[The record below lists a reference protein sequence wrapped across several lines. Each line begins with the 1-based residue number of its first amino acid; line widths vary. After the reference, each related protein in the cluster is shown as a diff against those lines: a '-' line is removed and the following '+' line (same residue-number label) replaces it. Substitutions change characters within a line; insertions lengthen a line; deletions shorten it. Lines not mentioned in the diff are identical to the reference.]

1 MEQSKAQAYDEFNV
15 QFKEFLKDIIPA
27 YPNVIEL
34 KIMKAGYKLLK
45 KISKKKPQRTFDYM
59 FGSRYKEQISKR
71 DSDFFASDD
80 FKIEY
85 CSNLKNVWA
94 TVDDVNKSH
103 IWNHIALLVKKSE
116 VCNQFREKNK
126 NVESSDE
133 EGSDSEEN

>member
-1 MEQSKAQAYDEFNV
+1 MEQTKVQAYDEFNI

-45 KISKKKPQRTFDYM
+45 KISKKKPQHAFDYM

-71 DSDFFASDD
+71 DSNFFASDSFTLD
-80 FKIEY
+80 Y
-85 CSNLKNVWA
+85 CSNLKTVWA
-94 TVDDVNKSH
+94 NMDEVNRSH
-103 IWNHIALLVKKSE
+103 IWNHISLLVKKSE
-116 VCNQFREKNK
+116 VCNQFRKKGPNL
-126 NVESSDE
+126 ESSDE